1 MPGLENLIAQVQPMT
16 GPASMDAAAA
26 ALSPQDAALAAAGI
40 DPFGGDQG
48 MLGGQQAMP
57 GMAAQTGVSA
67 PAPAPGLTPEARQ
80 AIGSALQETLN
91 AIGQPTNESDAVAVQ
106 SIQNAMM
113 ALIGG

>member
-26 ALSPQDAALAAAGI
+26 ALSPEEAALAAAGI

-48 MLGGQQAMP
+48 MLGGQPAMS
-57 GMAAQTGVSA
+57 GMGAQTGT
-67 PAPAPGLTPEARQ
+67 PAPAAGLTLEARQ

>member
-1 MPGLENLIAQVQPMT
+1 MPGLENLIAQVQPIT

-48 MLGGQQAMP
+48 MLGGQSAMP
-57 GMAAQTGVSA
+57 GMAAQAGV
-67 PAPAPGLTPEARQ
+67 PAPGLTPEARQ

>member
-1 MPGLENLIAQVQPMT
+1 MPGLENLIAQVQPIT

-48 MLGGQQAMP
+48 MLGGQSAMP
-57 GMAAQTGVSA
+57 GMAAQTG
-67 PAPAPGLTPEARQ
+67 APAPGLTPEARQ

-91 AIGQPTNESDAVAVQ
+91 AIGQPTNESGAVAVQ